1 MFQRSMIPSSAFRRT
16 PAPTP
21 AHTCTRSTQPLRRD
35 GLSLALAAALTAS
48 WAMPAFAQ
56 DSAPAD
62 ADTLDRITVTAQK
75 REQQIEDVPIS
86 INAYSGEFLQAQG
99 INDYGDLGTLV
110 PGLEVQT
117 QSVSNPSISIRGITA
132 DLDDPTQEPRI
143 SLFQDGVSI
152 SRSRGSSV
160 EMFDMERVEVLRG
173 PQGTLFGRAAETG
186 AIHLIQNKAR
196 GGRSGGFEIGLG
208 SDDQRRF
215 TGHYN
220 TDLGDNVQGRIAAFY
235 ETRDGYIENLDGGT
249 LQGKDTRALR
259 GALHFDIGA
268 NSGIDVILNY
278 QKDTPPGTGFR
289 SMVIPNEQG
298 SLDPYTAN
306 SQRGEDLGTDR
317 EVYGATVLGDFT
329 LNDTWS
335 LSTITGWRHYEGFD
349 KFDSDGSQAD
359 LIEFDE
365 NAWGD
370 QFSQELRFNY
380 DNGGK
385 FTGFLGG
392 SYFDETANRDLKYQA
407 DERQLYALLS
417 EEINGNVRGILTRRF
432 LNPPFNLPL
441 ANASALGTQFANLY
455 YPLAPLLNANGTPN
469 TSFGSTWLP
478 ASVLP
483 PSANNPLGFV
493 PVPLNPNHRETFGND
508 VDIRAFELFADGTWQ
523 FNDAWSLTLGLRG
536 SHESVEYGYFA
547 APGNGSSLG
556 YLLSAR
562 GTPACTAPAP
572 CTNLLFPAT
581 ARLSADDSYTS
592 WVGRAVLGYKLSET
606 VNTYA
611 SISRGR
617 RPDMINVSDIFPE
630 GKNIPAEIVWSYEL
644 GMKGSAA
651 DGRFLYD
658 LSLFYYD
665 YNNFQASVQSD
676 NPPPFFETQN
686 AGKAHSL
693 GFEASLFNRFS
704 ENINGWFNFAYIDG
718 GFNAF
723 DDDGVYQQLAGNR
736 FRMTPKQSLSL
747 GVDWTIPLSSGDSLY
762 VRPSYSY
769 RSQVY
774 FEDENQPGIEQDGY
788 GLLNLRAGW
797 RFADRWEV
805 AVWGNN
811 LADKEY
817 LTDAGNTGLLFGIPT
832 VIAGPDRSYGVTLR
846 AKF

>member
-1 MFQRSMIPSSAFRRT
+1 MFQSSMFRCDMFHRTSARAFATAPVHTRT
-16 PAPTP
+16 
-21 AHTCTRSTQPLRRD
+21 TRPLLRRD
-35 GLSLALAAALTAS
+35 GLSLALAAALTAA
-48 WAMPAFAQ
+48 WALPAAAQ
-56 DSAPAD
+56 DSTAPAD
-62 ADTLDRITVTAQK
+62 ADTLDRIIVTAQK

-196 GGRSGGFEIGLG
+196 SGRSGGFEIGLG

-335 LSTITGWRHYEGFD
+335 LSTITGWRRYEGLD

-392 SYFDETANRDLKYQA
+392 SYFDETANRDLDYQT

-417 EEINGNVRGILTRRF
+417 PQINGNI
-432 LNPPFNLPL
+432 
-441 ANASALGTQFANLY
+441 
-455 YPLAPLLNANGTPN
+455 APLLGSALTNYYYPIRSVLNPNATPN
-469 TSFGSTWLP
+469 TSQTATWLP
-478 ASVLP
+478 VPGVVP
-483 PSANNPLGFV
+483 PSAANPAGFLAL
-493 PVPLNPNHRETFGND
+493 PLNPDHRETFGND
-508 VDIRAFELFADGTWQ
+508 VDIRAIELFADGTWQ

-536 SHESVEYGYFA
+536 SHESIEYGYFA

-562 GTPACTAPAP
+562 GTPACTPPAP

-581 ARLSADDSYTS
+581 AGRLSADGSYTS
-592 WVGRAVLGYKLSET
+592 WVGRAVLGYKLSDN

-611 SISRGR
+611 SVSRGR
-617 RPDMINVSDIFPE
+617 RPNMINVSDTGSDEIE
-630 GKNIPAEIVWSYEL
+630 EEIVWSYEL
-644 GMKGSAA
+644 GMKGSASE
-651 DGRFLYD
+651 GRFLYD

-665 YNNFQASVQSD
+665 YNNFQASVQNDS
-676 NPPPFFETQN
+676 PPPFFVTQN
-686 AGKAHSL
+686 AGKAHAL

-704 ENINGWFNFAYIDG
+704 DNVNGWFNFAYIDG

-723 DDDGVYQQLAGNR
+723 DDDGVYQELAGNR
-736 FRMTPKQSLSL
+736 FRMTPKQSLSI
-747 GVDWTIPLSSGDSLY
+747 GVDWTIPLASGDSLY

-788 GLLNLRAGW
+788 GLVNLRAGW

>member
-1 MFQRSMIPSSAFRRT
+1 MFSSSMFQSRMFQSTAAPS
-16 PAPTP
+16 P
-21 AHTCTRSTQPLRRD
+21 AHSCTRSPPPLRRD

-160 EMFDMERVEVLRG
+160 EMFDLERVEVLRG
-173 PQGTLFGRAAETG
+173 PQGTLFGRAAQTG
-186 AIHLIQNKAR
+186 AVHLIQNKAR
-196 GGRSGGFEIGLG
+196 SGTSSGFEIGLG

-220 TDLGDNVQGRIAAFY
+220 TDLGDNVQGRVAAFY

-259 GALHFDIGA
+259 GALHFDIGV

-335 LSTITGWRHYEGFD
+335 LSTITGWRRYEGLD

-380 DNGGK
+380 DDGGK
-385 FTGFLGG
+385 FTGFFGG
-392 SYFDETANRDLKYQA
+392 SYFDETANRDLHYQT

-417 EEINGNVRGILTRRF
+417 PTL
-432 LNPPFNLPL
+432 
-441 ANASALGTQFANLY
+441 NASTGGAL
-455 YPLAPLLNANGTPN
+455 PIIPLLNPDGSPN
-469 TSFGSTWLP
+469 TTSPIFAFLP
-478 ASVLP
+478 
-483 PSANNPLGFV
+483 F
-493 PVPLNPNHRETFGND
+493 PLNPDHRQTFGND
-508 VDIRAFELFADGTWQ
+508 VDIRAIELFADGTWQ
-523 FNDAWSLTLGLRG
+523 FDDQWSLTLGLRG
-536 SHESVEYGYFA
+536 SHESVEYGYFS
-547 APGNGSSLG
+547 APGNGSGLG
-556 YLLSAR
+556 YALSAR
-562 GTPACTAPAP
+562 GTPACAPLTL

-581 ARLSADDSYTS
+581 AGRLSASDTFNS
-592 WVGRAVLGYKLSET
+592 WVGRAVLGYKLSDN

-611 SISRGR
+611 SVSRGR
-617 RPDMINVSDIFPE
+617 RPNMINVSDVEPQGDE
-630 GKNIPAEIVWSYEL
+630 IPAEIVWSYEL
-644 GMKGSAA
+644 GMKGSASE
-651 DGRFLYD
+651 GRFLYD

-665 YNNFQASVQSD
+665 YNNFQASVQNDS
-676 NPPPFFETQN
+676 PPPFFVTEN

-704 ENINGWFNFAYIDG
+704 DNVNGWFNFAYIDG

-747 GVDWTIPLSSGDSLY
+747 GVDWTIPLASGDSLY

-797 RFADRWEV
+797 RFAERWEV

-817 LTDAGNTGLLFGIPT
+817 LTDAGNTGILFGIPT